1 MLKTTLTS
9 MVASPVRSLAE
20 YLLDRFL
27 GKFVHRIDL
36 RKEGTDFSKAN
47 STLTLPDLN
56 LDCRVRIR
64 FSHQPTN
71 LMFTFSR
78 C

>member
-1 MLKTTLTS
+1 M
-9 MVASPVRSLAE
+9 AAYPVRSLAE

-36 RKEGTDFSKAN
+36 GKEGTTFSKAD

-56 LDCRVRIR
+56 LDCRVS
-64 FSHQPTN
+64 SHLP
-71 LMFTFSR
+71 S
-78 C
+78 